1 MPASDHAVIGQ
12 VRRGYLLEGQL
23 LGSFIDLRFLE
34 RLIDRLFN
42 ISYFLGH
49 IDENFGLGLDSG
61 SCLLSLLV
69 KLDWMRLCCV
79 MAAVPTSV

>member
-1 MPASDHAVIGQ
+1 MVRQ

-34 RLIDRLFN
+34 RLIRQLFN
-42 ISYFLGH
+42 VSYFLGH

-61 SCLLSLLV
+61 SRLLSLLV
-69 KLDWMRLCCV
+69 KLDWMRLCAGRL
-79 MAAVPTSV
+79 AAQSES